1 MISHDSP
8 LPAPGSR
15 TKQPDMAVRIGS
27 LEMQNPV
34 TVASGTFGYGPEYAD
49 LVDLDRL
56 GAVTVKGI
64 STEPHVGNSMPRTF
78 ETFAGMLNA
87 IGLPGPGAQ
96 KFIKKYLP
104 FFEDYRVPL
113 IVNIWGKTVEDYSR
127 VAEIFNDQSRINALE
142 VNVSCPNVKEGGALY
157 GTDVS
162 LFRTVVDTVRAKTQK
177 PLIIKLAP
185 NVADIKLFARAAEEC
200 GADAVSIMNSYP
212 AMAINIETRKPQLAN
227 RTGGLSGPAIKPIAV
242 KLVWEAAKA
251 VKIPIIGM
259 GGITSPED
267 ALEFIIAGASAVAV
281 GTANFT
287 DPSTAV
293 RVIEGME
300 KWMAAKGIGSVAE
313 LKGTVQA

>member
-1 MISHDSP
+1 MN
-8 LPAPGSR
+8 
-15 TKQPDMAVRIGS
+15 KKPDMRVKIGS
-27 LEMQNPV
+27 LEMKNPV

-56 GAVTVKGI
+56 GAITVKGI
-64 STEPHVGNSMPRTF
+64 CPEPHVGNNTPRTF
-78 ETFAGMLNA
+78 ETFSGMLNA

-96 KFIKKYLP
+96 GFIKKYLP
-104 FFEDYRVPL
+104 FFENYKVPL

-127 VAEIFNDQSRINALE
+127 VADIFNDQARISALE

-157 GTDVS
+157 GTDVK
-162 LFRTVVDTVRAKTQK
+162 LFRTVVDAVRAKTQK

-185 NVADIKLFARAAEEC
+185 NVADIKVFARAAEEC

-212 AMAINIETRKPQLAN
+212 AMAIDIETRKPQLAN
-227 RTGGLSGPAIKPIAV
+227 RTGGLTGPAIKPIAV

-251 VKIPIIGM
+251 IHIPIIGM

-281 GTANFT
+281 GTASFT
-287 DPSTAV
+287 DPFTAV

>member
-1 MISHDSP
+1 MKI
-8 LPAPGSR
+8 
-15 TKQPDMAVRIGS
+15 KIGT
-27 LEMQNPV
+27 LEMKNPV

-56 GAVTVKGI
+56 GAITVKGI
-64 STEPHVGNSMPRTF
+64 CPEPHVGNSTPRTF
-78 ETFAGMLNA
+78 ETASGMLNA

-96 KFIKKYLP
+96 GFIAKYLP
-104 FFEDYRVPL
+104 FFDKYRVPL

-127 VAEIFNDQSRINALE
+127 VAEILNDQARISALE

-157 GTDVS
+157 GTDVN

-177 PLIIKLAP
+177 PLLIKLAP
-185 NVADIKLFARAAEEC
+185 NVADIKVFARAAEEC

-212 AMAINIETRKPQLAN
+212 AMAINIETRKPELAN

-259 GGITSPED
+259 GGIYSPED

-281 GTANFT
+281 GTASFT
-287 DPSTAV
+287 DPSTAI

-300 KWMAAKGIGSVAE
+300 NWMAAKGIGSIAE
-313 LKGTVQA
+313 LKGTVLA

>member
-1 MISHDSP
+1 MNKK
-8 LPAPGSR
+8 
-15 TKQPDMAVRIGS
+15 TDMRVKIGS
-27 LEMQNPV
+27 LEMKNPV

-64 STEPHVGNSMPRTF
+64 STEPHTGNSTPRTF

-96 KFIKKYLP
+96 KFIKKHLP
-104 FFEDYRVPL
+104 FFEKYRVPL

-157 GTDVS
+157 GTDVN
-162 LFRTVVDTVRAKTQK
+162 LFRTVVDAVRAKTQK

-259 GGITSPED
+259 GGIYSPED

-300 KWMAAKGIGSVAE
+300 KWMAAKGIASVAE
-313 LKGTVQA
+313 LKGTVRA

>member
-1 MISHDSP
+1 
-8 LPAPGSR
+8 
-15 TKQPDMAVRIGS
+15 
-27 LEMQNPV
+27 
-34 TVASGTFGYGPEYAD
+34 
-49 LVDLDRL
+49 
-56 GAVTVKGI
+56 
-64 STEPHVGNSMPRTF
+64 MPRTF

-127 VAEIFNDQSRINALE
+127 VAEVFTDQSRINALE

-157 GTDVS
+157 GTDVN
-162 LFRTVVDTVRAKTQK
+162 LFRTVVDAVRAKTQK
-177 PLIIKLAP
+177 PLIVKLAP

-251 VKIPIIGM
+251 AKIPIIGM